1 MLFLIQG
8 IKCKISSGSLERC
21 FLGKVYSAVMSLC
34 CLEIWPRTERKE
46 FLFRMLMSLSC
57 ITLTKAALTTAPWM
71 HLLFPGYSLCILSH
85 ECFIL
90 LRKKKK
96 AQWGK
101 YPRCIWDLCHDT
113 KYTACIHNSWWK
125 VTHQPPLHDRQ
136 FPYAMR
142 NQTHW
147 IFVGPV
153 LPLCVIAHWDYPLK
167 RGIFKPTLL
176 LFQLILSSFNSYFSS
191 FGVYCWKF
199 TRN

>member
-1 MLFLIQG
+1 MFLRKSLFSCYVPL
-8 IKCKISSGSLERC
+8 L
-21 FLGKVYSAVMSLC
+21 
-34 CLEIWPRTERKE
+34 PRNLAKDRKE
-46 FLFRMLMSLSC
+46 GVPLPDVDELILYYPNKSSTYYSTLDAFIVPRLFIMHF
-57 ITLTKAALTTAPWM
+57 ITWM
-71 HLLFPGYSLCILSH
+71 FY
-85 ECFIL
+85 FI
-90 LRKKKK
+90 KKKK
-96 AQWGK
+96 KPQWGK
-101 YPRCIWDLCHDT
+101 YPRCVWDLCHDT

-176 LFQLILSSFNSYFSS
+176 LFQLILSSFNSYFSPFAAMKFQYKTYS
-191 FGVYCWKF
+191 FIKW
-199 TRN
+199 NN